1 MNTVDLFSK
10 WAKKAEIPITNV
22 KDKRAVVYTR
32 VSTKEQSDKNL
43 SLDWQ
48 KKTIDEFSQ
57 RNGFTI
63 SDYFGG
69 TFESAKTDG
78 RKEFQ
83 RMLDL
88 IRKKKG
94 QITHILVYLLDRF
107 SRTGGGAIK
116 LAKDLREKYGVTI
129 IAVTQPIDTS
139 NPGGVFQQNMQF
151 LFSEYD
157 NQLRRQRAMAG
168 IKEKLERGIWCK
180 KPPIG
185 YDVIRTNGERKIVV
199 NNLGKK
205 LKKAFEWKAQGMK
218 NDEILQRLKA
228 IGVKIYKQK
237 LSMTFSNPFYCG
249 IISVRTLNGRLVEG
263 LHEKLITQE
272 LFLQVNNIRNQA
284 GGKIGVTHKKEREE
298 IPLKMFIKCHK
309 CGQPYTGFIVKK
321 KKIFYYKCRNIGCCC
336 NRNAR
341 ILNGQ
346 FVNHLSSYTVKSDHI
361 LPLIYAMSNLFE
373 KYGVSCLEQERALK
387 SNLNAIQEKIDT
399 IEEKYYLS
407 DSGMTRETY
416 DKLMAKL
423 INEKQGI
430 LESMANSTE
439 QISNLKKYY
448 ETGVSIS
455 SKLATGWTSRE
466 VSVKEKLQNLV
477 FPEGIVYDFDNQR
490 FQTPKT
496 NELFQLIA
504 DLNCISE
511 DDINKQ
517 GGIKATLSS
526 LVGKTGFE
534 PATPWS
540 QTRCATGLRYFP
552 FLIHLEGIT
561 KLPVLKNYCPK
572 TVPIQRRGRDSNPRY
587 KFKLV

>member
-1 MNTVDLFSK
+1 MNAKLDLFNS
-10 WAKKAEIPITNV
+10 WAKRQDAPITQI

-48 KKTIDEFSQ
+48 KKAIDEFAI

-94 QITHILVYLLDRF
+94 QVTHILVYLLDRF

-185 YDVIRTNGERKIVV
+185 YDVVRTNGERKIIV
-199 NNLGKK
+199 NSVGKK

-218 NDEILQRLKA
+218 NDEILQRLNA
-228 IGVKIYKQK
+228 MGVKIYKQK

-263 LHEKLITQE
+263 LHEKLISHE
-272 LFLQVNNIRNQA
+272 LFLQVNDVRNSA

-298 IPLKMFIKCHK
+298 IPLKMFIRCHK
-309 CGQPYTGFIVKK
+309 CGQPYTGFVVKK
-321 KKIFYYKCRNIGCCC
+321 KNIYYYKCRNKGCCC
-336 NRNAR
+336 NKNAR
-341 ILNGQ
+341 ILNDQ
-346 FVNHLSSYTVKSDHI
+346 FLKHLSSYIVNPQHK

-373 KYGVSCLEQERALK
+373 RYGVSCLEQEQTLQ
-387 SNLNAIQEKIDT
+387 SNLKGIQEKIDT
-399 IEEKYYLS
+399 IEEKYFLP
-407 DSGMTRETY
+407 GGEMTRETY

-423 INEKQGI
+423 IKEKKGI

-455 SKLATGWTSRE
+455 SKLATGWAFRE
-466 VSVKEKLQNLV
+466 VSIKEKLQKLV
-477 FPEGIVYDFDNQR
+477 FPEGIVYDFDKQQ
-490 FQTPKT
+490 FQTSKV
-496 NELFQLIA
+496 NEVFERIA
-504 DLNCISE
+504 DLNRISD

-552 FLIHLEGIT
+552 IL
-561 KLPVLKNYCPK
+561 LKGR
-572 TVPIQRRGRDSNPRY
+572 QR
-587 KFKLV
+587 